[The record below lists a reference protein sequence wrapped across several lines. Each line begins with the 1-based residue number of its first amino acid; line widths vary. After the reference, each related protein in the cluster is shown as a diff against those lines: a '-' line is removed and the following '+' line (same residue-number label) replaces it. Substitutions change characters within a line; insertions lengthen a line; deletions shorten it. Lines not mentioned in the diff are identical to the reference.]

1 MAVRRAKA
9 HTAAFNA
16 NYKDLDTFISKSN
29 KIVGEIYEEF
39 YQKALDY
46 LKAQGI
52 FSYDIGQ
59 VARAS
64 EKYVFVWEELYQSIY
79 ADYANLEKSA
89 SREIAQRERQKEN
102 RGRVVGGGFGL
113 KGAVK
118 GMMTAGVINAATGAA
133 YSAVNGVGNAVTN
146 LGLSIEKNFVI
157 KDSAMRTNIENAI
170 IYDCTHI
177 FWGLVELYNKARP
190 NDPLPIYS
198 EEDYHNAGNIY
209 DSIRGRNIPSNRL
222 AAAVLEMLQT
232 YPISIDFYRLA
243 VESFPDEEDALR
255 ALAGKC
261 GVHLP
266 KRRFGDDAKRYE
278 IAHRLCQ
285 NSFFREAAGISGQ
298 GAFLGILAGAA
309 QRHRDDLGKR
319 IYVYSDPSAPGY
331 AATQKRLRSYK
342 GEVPYLCVDTSFS
355 GGSDGKKGILI
366 TDRALYGSEGWPRK
380 PLEELDPCIAN
391 DRLYFERKDADTPT
405 TYGVSEMIYKAQDI
419 HGNPTDGT
427 LMTAYINFVVDMLRY
442 KALSSADGEDFIA
455 EILAM
460 DEQNY
465 EEFQTMANQG
475 SQIDTHT
482 AQVDALVAEV
492 LQIALLET
500 QKKSDFGNT
509 LIPCGTKCPTAR
521 KPYLEDLMKKTG
533 VPNSEDELELLFG
546 VVDWVKNPGIFLLTN
561 KALYTPNNRVALQE
575 IKTLEVKGKLI
586 TSIIVNGIEITCPY
600 DTQIRQEFCRD
611 LKEKIIPLMN
621 ERFG

>member
-1 MAVRRAKA
+1 MFCSQCGTQLLDGAKFCSNCGAPVALVQPSAQPDALPKVSATVVSILGGSVSLPPNVQECGRIFKEFNDLAVRRAKA
-9 HTAAFNA
+9 HTAAFNS

-29 KIVGEIYEEF
+29 KIVGGIYEEF

-52 FSYDIGQ
+52 FSYDLGQ

-118 GMMTAGVINAATGAA
+118 GMMTAGAINAATGAA

-198 EEDYHNAGNIY
+198 DEDYHNAGNIY
-209 DSIRGRNIPSNRL
+209 DSIRGKDIPSNRL

-261 GVHLP
+261 GGPSSEETV
-266 KRRFGDDAKRYE
+266 RRR
-278 IAHRLCQ
+278 CQ
-285 NSFFREAAGISGQ
+285 
-298 GAFLGILAGAA
+298 
-309 QRHRDDLGKR
+309 
-319 IYVYSDPSAPGY
+319 
-331 AATQKRLRSYK
+331 
-342 GEVPYLCVDTSFS
+342 
-355 GGSDGKKGILI
+355 
-366 TDRALYGSEGWPRK
+366 
-380 PLEELDPCIAN
+380 
-391 DRLYFERKDADTPT
+391 
-405 TYGVSEMIYKAQDI
+405 
-419 HGNPTDGT
+419 T
-427 LMTAYINFVVDMLRY
+427 L
-442 KALSSADGEDFIA
+442 
-455 EILAM
+455 
-460 DEQNY
+460 
-465 EEFQTMANQG
+465 
-475 SQIDTHT
+475 
-482 AQVDALVAEV
+482 
-492 LQIALLET
+492 
-500 QKKSDFGNT
+500 
-509 LIPCGTKCPTAR
+509 
-521 KPYLEDLMKKTG
+521 
-533 VPNSEDELELLFG
+533 
-546 VVDWVKNPGIFLLTN
+546 
-561 KALYTPNNRVALQE
+561 
-575 IKTLEVKGKLI
+575 
-586 TSIIVNGIEITCPY
+586 
-600 DTQIRQEFCRD
+600 
-611 LKEKIIPLMN
+611 
-621 ERFG
+621 